1 MSIFSQTI
9 IDNRYLCPVVPP
21 NFVSMLR
28 GVDVAES
35 HAGGSELVID
45 VRHEGLEAGGDAV
58 RDEELLALAVILV
71 QLVGH
76 RHDLGLGLLHQL
88 RPARH
93 GEAGRDQGGECY
105 QCDTWPV
112 RGMLLIM

>member
-28 GVDVAES
+28 GVDVTES

-45 VRHEGLEAGGDAV
+45 VSHEGLEAGGDAV

-93 GEAGRDQGGECY
+93 GEACRDQGGECY
-105 QCDTWPV
+105 
-112 RGMLLIM
+112 